1 MCIVTNFWFLYHRYN
16 FVVLRYCLSIR
27 LYNLHKLSLYK
38 RKLANGR
45 LLNENYEVLLRQ
57 IRCVIVGDSRTIIAL
72 SSDLT
77 PQGKS
82 TERNLPGPIGP

>member
-1 MCIVTNFWFLYHRYN
+1 MCIVTKNSNFWFLYN

-57 IRCVIVGDSRTIIAL
+57 IRCVIGGDSRTTMVL

-77 PQGKS
+77 PEEQRLCHRALS
-82 TERNLPGPIGP
+82 VTC